1 MHSLLLFLLL
11 RKRTSI
17 PVLELPAKGC
27 CFLCASSMEKP
38 EPSLEGTTQGTGK
51 QHIFSSFEL
60 CCCYCGGDCDLG
72 AKTSRGTDQL
82 AARKVSGFSAQ
93 ADRRTNKSPVECLQF
108 TEDTTVRAAV
118 DTVQVTDFITQTR

>member
-1 MHSLLLFLLL
+1 
-11 RKRTSI
+11 
-17 PVLELPAKGC
+17 
-27 CFLCASSMEKP
+27 MEKP

-51 QHIFSSFEL
+51 QHIFRSFEL

-72 AKTSRGTDQL
+72 AKISRGTDQL

-118 DTVQVTDFITQTR
+118 DTVQVADFITQTR